1 MHSKDCGWKRLL
13 KILKKDAEK
22 RSHTIMGNQS
32 TVEPLL
38 TRPPLK
44 PHVPKEVLGSFEV
57 SHIVVNKLRIIWF
70 KKINIFLYIRAFW
83 QRLVVNWMRKGRN
96 SASSFAHIM

>member
-13 KILKKDAEK
+13 KTLKKDAEK

-57 SHIVVNKLRIIWF
+57 SNIVVDKLRIIWF
-70 KKINIFLYIRAFW
+70 K
-83 QRLVVNWMRKGRN
+83 NWNKY
-96 SASSFAHIM
+96 FFIH